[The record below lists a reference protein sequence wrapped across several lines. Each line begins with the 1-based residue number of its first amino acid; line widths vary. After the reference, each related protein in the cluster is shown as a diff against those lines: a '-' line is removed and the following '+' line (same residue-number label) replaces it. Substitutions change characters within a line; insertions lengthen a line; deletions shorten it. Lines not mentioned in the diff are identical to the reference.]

1 MMKQEYFNLYNALQ
15 TGNKDVIQENLQDIK
30 DVNIRLSTI
39 IETQNYIAAM
49 IIISNMNN

>member
-30 DVNIRLSTI
+30 DVNLFTI

-49 IIISNMNN
+49 IIISNMYE